1 MEFEESLR
9 ESYKNTVLTIQL
21 ADGGTYRTSM
31 DSHSQSDWPFG
42 TEIIHVVTA
51 WNPRSQLLQVAENH
65 LRNQNLLE
73 ILDKHRLRHLPCRG
87 QACNGSWYEDGFA
100 ILGISTEVARELGAM
115 FQQNA
120 VFKLTE
126 SDFSIVDSSDY
137 ESSLGD

>member
-1 MEFEESLR
+1 MELEESLR

-73 ILDKHRLRHLPCRG
+73 ILDKHGMPHLPCRG

-115 FQQNA
+115 FEQNA
-120 VFKLTE
+120 IFKLDGQE
-126 SDFSIVDSSDY
+126 I
-137 ESSLGD
+137 SLIDCLEH